1 LRRKKRFKG
10 TFLTEEEFRVLNVL
24 LKYGRVSDAARTLG
38 KAQPTISIVKKRIE
52 EKLKM
57 SLETVK
63 LAINLGLISRSE
75 LLDMISIIETHSEPE
90 DFRREWLLNRYFI
103 LLNEIIESTIMRT
116 TPGLLEL
123 LNIYFTYNET
133 RISTSR
139 ILLHDIPSTRIHSQ
153 VEKALIR

>member
-1 LRRKKRFKG
+1 
-10 TFLTEEEFRVLNVL
+10 
-24 LKYGRVSDAARTLG
+24 
-38 KAQPTISIVKKRIE
+38 
-52 EKLKM
+52 M